1 MFNYLEPWGI
11 NNGLSVHVL
20 FIGEILYTVI
30 GAYST
35 LEVKCP
41 MRSLLRSVL
50 AVATLAAS
58 ANAYAGVTIHYEG
71 RAPDAAAVERVLA
84 AASEEAKRNGW
95 QIRDD
100 SSSDISMK
108 RVVDERD
115 VPYRGPVRGIVL
127 QPSPECEPI
136 HLQFDS
142 NMFMQ
147 DFVKTQF
154 AGPEIH
160 MQVARL
166 LKVIQPLLRSL
177 KVEDEGEYWETESK
191 STLEGHM
198 AKVNTLM
205 AEMKR
210 SKPDIKGPVTLPSG
224 RIVDLMR

>member
-1 MFNYLEPWGI
+1 MRDLRCIFA
-11 NNGLSVHVL
+11 VV
-20 FIGEILYTVI
+20 ILVI
-30 GAYST
+30 S
-35 LEVKCP
+35 
-41 MRSLLRSVL
+41 
-50 AVATLAAS
+50 AS
-58 ANAYAGVTIHYEG
+58 AYGGVTIHYEG
-71 RAPDAAAVERVLA
+71 RAPDPAAVEQVLA

-100 SSSDISMK
+100 SSSDISLK
-108 RVVDERD
+108 RVVDEKD
-115 VPYRGPVRGIVL
+115 VPYRGSVRGIVL
-127 QPSPECEPI
+127 QPRRECEPI

-166 LKVIQPLLRSL
+166 LQVIQPLLRSL
-177 KVEDEGEYWETESK
+177 KVEDEGQYWETGSK

-205 AEMKR
+205 VEMKR
-210 SKPDIKGPVTLPSG
+210 SKPGLRGPVTLPSG